1 MKRIVALIVAAGL
14 LSAVP
19 GWRTLT
25 AYAIPQATYALAK
38 SSSGPGNAAAAGIYD
53 LANSI
58 GQPAIGEVSAGNYT
72 LGGGF
77 WGGGLL
83 LPVADHFAVY
93 LPLIL
98 R

>member
-1 MKRIVALIVAAGL
+1 MKRIFALIVAAGL

-25 AYAIPQATYALAK
+25 AHAVPQATYALAK
-38 SSSGPGNAAAAGIYD
+38 SSSGPGSVAASGIYD

-58 GQPAIGEVSAGNYT
+58 GQPAIGEVNAGRYT

-77 WGGGLL
+77 WGGGVIV
-83 LPVADHFAVY
+83 PVVNHYLVY
-93 LPLIL
+93 LPLVL
-98 R
+98 K